1 MKVPCAYAWP
11 EHVFRSNSYISYI
24 LPNLLY
30 VVSFNYSDLVWLPS
44 CPVSYL
50 DKIDKLKVI
59 TRTDFAVCVESEVR
73 SGSARLITT
82 TMYSSH
88 LFTLTTFVSHIPPLF
103 DSDVRKI
110 TFWVMIVNHKIS
122 LELDCCAKAKNQAW
136 SKTMAGVHGDCKC
149 CCFTLSSFYS
159 SWHKKSRRGSNKI
172 EVFEVGPSNYI
183 NVTCKQ
189 WNKEQI
195 NILSIG
201 ASVRLWWRTVK
212 VGDSNINRVI
222 VNQRVLR
229 VFWRTEQVYR

>member
-1 MKVPCAYAWP
+1 MRFSSCLASWRFPAHMPRP

-30 VVSFNYSDLVWLPS
+30 LASFNYSDLVWLPS

-88 LFTLTTFVSHIPPLF
+88 LFTLTTFVGHISPLF

-110 TFWVMIVNHKIS
+110 TS
-122 LELDCCAKAKNQAW
+122 LELDCCAKARNQAW
-136 SKTMAGVHGDCKC
+136 SKKMAGVHGDCKC

-159 SWHKKSRRGSNKI
+159 SWHKESRRGSNKI
-172 EVFEVGPSNYI
+172 EVFKVGPSNYI

-201 ASVRLWWRTVK
+201 ASVRLWWGTVK

-222 VNQRVLR
+222 VDQRVLW
-229 VFWRTEQVYR
+229 VFWRTERVYK